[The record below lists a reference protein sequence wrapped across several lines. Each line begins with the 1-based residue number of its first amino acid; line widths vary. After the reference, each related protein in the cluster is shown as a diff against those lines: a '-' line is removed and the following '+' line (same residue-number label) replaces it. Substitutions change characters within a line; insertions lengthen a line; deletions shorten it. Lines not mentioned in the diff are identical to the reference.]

1 MSGASTDSFDGSG
14 GGSLKEIE
22 NALYE
27 RYPDLKIVDFPI
39 GNMIFEERV
48 KQKCYHC
55 KNYGTKWTCPPRL
68 PKVDYPKMVKEYKH
82 AAVVICEV
90 FVDDKNFEEKRQKST
105 NIIHRAL
112 LHLEKVL
119 YDNNNTMALSFI
131 GGSCKLC
138 KNGCNKEKCAN
149 PYISRMPWEATGCN
163 VIASLATIG
172 IDVKFPIKDTLHR
185 YGLLLW

>member
-1 MSGASTDSFDGSG
+1 MDIINISQ
-14 GGSLKEIE
+14 IE
-22 NALYE
+22 EWLNE
-27 RYPDLKIVDFPI
+27 KYPDLKVVEIPI
-39 GNMIFEERV
+39 SNMIFEERV

-55 KNYGTKWTCPPRL
+55 KNYGVKWTCPPRL
-68 PKVDYPKMVKEYKH
+68 PNVDYPKMFMEYNH
-82 AAVVICEV
+82 AAVIICEV
-90 FVDDKNFEEKRQKST
+90 FLNDSDFEEKRTKST
-105 NIIHRAL
+105 NIIHKAL
-112 LHLEKVL
+112 LYLEKCL
-119 YDNNNTMALSFI
+119 YDRNNSMALSFI

-172 IDVKFPIKDTLHR
+172 IEVSFPITTSLHR

>member
-1 MSGASTDSFDGSG
+1 MDQDVISTDINQ
-14 GGSLKEIE
+14 IE
-22 NALYE
+22 TMLHE
-27 RYPDLKIVDFPI
+27 KYPDLKVVEIPI
-39 GNMIFEERV
+39 ANMVFEERV

-55 KNYGTKWTCPPRL
+55 KNYGHKWTCPPRL
-68 PKVDYPKMVKEYKH
+68 PNVDYPKMFKEYSH
-82 AAVVICEV
+82 AAVIICEV
-90 FVDDKNFEEKRQKST
+90 FVNSSDFEEKRTKST

-112 LHLEKVL
+112 LYLEKKL
-119 YDNNNTMALSFI
+119 YEQNNSMALSFI

-172 IDVKFPIKDTLHR
+172 IEVKFPITTTLHR